1 MKKIIIAS
9 VSSLALLGLAA
20 CSDTDT
26 TTTQS
31 VQPEVQETAPTVA
44 PGTDTNVIVT
54 PETDDTLPADGT
66 ATQSITPD
74 TAPMDGSTG
83 AAPMDGTT
91 GAAPDGAL
99 GTDDVEPADDVP
111 AVQ

>member
-31 VQPEVQETAPTVA
+31 VEPEVQETAPVTT
-44 PGTDTNVIVT
+44 PGTDTNVIVV
-54 PETDDTLPADGT
+54 PETDEATPADGT
-66 ATQSITPD
+66 TTQSIAPESD
-74 TAPMDGSTG
+74 TMGT
-83 AAPMDGTT
+83 DGTT
-91 GAAPDGAL
+91 GAAPDSTV

>member
-1 MKKIIIAS
+1 MKKIILAS

-31 VQPEVQETAPTVA
+31 VEPEVQETAPTVT
-44 PGTDTNVIVT
+44 PGTDTNVIVV
-54 PETDDTLPADGT
+54 PETDDTTPADGT
-66 ATQSITPD
+66 TTQSITPEND
-74 TAPMDGSTG
+74 TLDGDDATG
-83 AAPMDGTT
+83 AAPGGTI
-91 GAAPDGAL
+91 

>member
-31 VQPEVQETAPTVA
+31 VEPEVQETAPVTT
-44 PGTDTNVIVT
+44 PGADTNVIVV
-54 PETDDTLPADGT
+54 PETDEATPADGT
-66 ATQSITPD
+66 E
-74 TAPMDGSTG
+74 
-83 AAPMDGTT
+83 GTT
-91 GAAPDGAL
+91 GAAPDSTL

>member
-1 MKKIIIAS
+1 MKKIILAS

-31 VQPEVQETAPTVA
+31 VEPEVQETAPTVT
-44 PGTDTNVIVT
+44 PGTDTNVIVV
-54 PETDDTLPADGT
+54 PETDDTTPADGT
-66 ATQSITPD
+66 TTQSITPD
-74 TAPMDGSTG
+74 GTMDDT
-83 AAPMDGTT
+83 GTT
-91 GAAPDGAL
+91 GAAPGGTI

>member
-31 VQPEVQETAPTVA
+31 VEPEVQETAPVTT
-44 PGTDTNVIVT
+44 PGADTNVIVV
-54 PETDDTLPADGT
+54 PETDEATPADGT
-66 ATQSITPD
+66 TTQSITPEND
-74 TAPMDGSTG
+74 TM
-83 AAPMDGTT
+83 GTT
-91 GAAPDGAL
+91 GAAPDSTL

>member
-1 MKKIIIAS
+1 MKKIILAS

-31 VQPEVQETAPTVA
+31 TQPEVQDTAPTGVPATDPNLTVA
-44 PGTDTNVIVT
+44 PSADDSVPTDGTTTQSIA
-54 PETDDTLPADGT
+54 PETDT
-66 ATQSITPD
+66 
-74 TAPMDGSTG
+74 M
-83 AAPMDGTT
+83 GTT
-91 GAAPDGAL
+91 GGATGVAPDSTL